1 MQQTSLILPASFSP
15 RGRERRRCFHGG
27 WITSFNNHTEMP
39 EAVRNDK
46 LISIFAP
53 LRMALGAGSMDGRT
67 ASNWIKT
74 QFFRDGLE
82 GILEH
87 GVKFATAVKTE
98 LGAKGGFEGDGE
110 TDGDAGEGVPRGE
123 GVRVGWDPSS
133 RLLLRMRD
141 GPRGMGHSILKFQR
155 RNE

>member
-1 MQQTSLILPASFSP
+1 
-15 RGRERRRCFHGG
+15 
-27 WITSFNNHTEMP
+27 MP

-87 GVKFATAVKTE
+87 GVKFATAVKIE
-98 LGAKGGFEGDGE
+98 LGAMGGIEGDGE